1 MKSPT
6 HALVTT
12 AWLGERLADPTI
24 RILDGSWY
32 LPQENRDA
40 KAEFADARIPGARF
54 FDIDA
59 IADKTTTLPHM
70 LPDASSFAACVTAL
84 GINNSHTV
92 VCYDGHGLFSAAR
105 LWWEFCTFGH
115 DKVVVLDGGF
125 RKWRAENRPVES
137 VPFAAPAPAAPPFV
151 ATFDRRWVRSLED
164 IRSNLASRREQFVD
178 ARATARFKAEMP
190 EPRPGIRAGHVPG
203 ACNLPYAQLVDPAT
217 GTLIPPAAIERA
229 FKAAGVDLTRP
240 IVTSCG
246 SGIVATV
253 LTLGLH
259 LLGHRDNAVYDGSW
273 TEWGGRTDTPIET

>member
-1 MKSPT
+1 MNPPP

-12 AWLGERLADPTI
+12 AWLAERLADPAV

-40 KAEFADARIPGARF
+40 KAEFAAARIPGARF

-59 IADKTTTLPHM
+59 VADKSTTLPHM
-70 LPDASSFAACVTAL
+70 LPAPESFAAAVTAL
-84 GINNSHTV
+84 GIANSHTV

-105 LWWEFCTFGH
+105 VWWEFRTFGH
-115 DKVVVLDGGF
+115 DQVVVLDGGF
-125 RKWRAENRPVES
+125 RKWRAENRPVETA
-137 VPFAAPAPAAPPFV
+137 PFAAPRPAAPPFV
-151 ATFDRRWVRSLED
+151 ATLDRRWVRSIED
-164 IRSNLASRREQFVD
+164 VRANLASRREQFVD
-178 ARATARFKAEMP
+178 ARAAARFSAEVP

-203 ACNLPYAQLVDPAT
+203 SYNLPYAQLVDPAT
-217 GTLIPPAAIERA
+217 GTLIAPAAIERA

-273 TEWGGRTDTPIET
+273 TEWGGRADTPIDR